1 MPGRQKYRHDD
12 RTVDAAAHLLG
23 SVATAVVRY
32 VLVYVDSD
40 NNLHPMIE
48 RKSNNQ
54 ESFLMYKSMAVA
66 TDKVYQIGSAQPE
79 EYTDSV
85 AVFDRQS
92 ETVL

>member
-1 MPGRQKYRHDD
+1 MPGRVRYRHDN
-12 RTVDAAAHLLG
+12 RTVDTAAHLLG
-23 SVATAVVRY
+23 AAAVVRY

-54 ESFLMYKSMAVA
+54 ESFLTYKSMAIA

-79 EYTDSV
+79 DYADSV
-85 AVFDRQS
+85 AVFDRGAG
-92 ETVL
+92 TVL